1 MNRLYLDSA
10 RKAGLFLES
19 QRIEGPGGALWQRNA
34 ALPGRP
40 VHSLYHG
47 SAGIILFYI
56 ELHRATGET
65 QWLSVAR
72 SAGDEL
78 CHYIQQKLDGGEH
91 LTIGLFTG
99 WPGYV
104 FVLDQLSL
112 ATGDQTFRAMAQ
124 SVYLQ
129 ILAQASEIG
138 AGIGWIEP
146 MPFSDITGH
155 TGDREIH
162 DLSVGAAGVG
172 LVCLYAH
179 ERELHPEALDHA
191 RRICDRLLEV
201 GESTPDGKRWT
212 VMSDMPWTFNAPNF
226 AHGAAGV
233 GYLLARTFQATADVR
248 YLDAAQEA
256 GSYVMSRSYPSGSGH
271 LVCHT
276 EDRQP
281 PDLFY
286 LGVCH
291 GPAGTGR
298 LMHLLH
304 ALTGDLQWSHWL
316 RGNVVGLIA
325 TGAPEYR
332 SPGLWQN
339 YGQCCGDAGIGDYA
353 CYLLRATGD
362 AMYRDLAQRIAGQ
375 LIQSRAEG
383 YVGYAWQQAEHRSRP
398 DFLETQTG
406 YMQGAAGIGSFLLH
420 LATVDD
426 KKPSK
431 ITLPDVPFPQA
442 PHWQAFSQPVPRD
455 AESH

>member
-1 MNRLYLDSA
+1 MNQQYLDAA
-10 RKAGLFLES
+10 RKVGSFLES
-19 QRIEGPGGALWQRNA
+19 QRIEGPNGALWQRNA
-34 ALPGRP
+34 GQPGRP
-40 VHSLYHG
+40 VHTLYHG
-47 SAGIILFYI
+47 SAGIVLFYL
-56 ELHRATGET
+56 ELHRATGEP
-65 QWLSVAR
+65 QWLSVAA
-72 SAGDEL
+72 SAGHQL
-78 CHYIQQKLDGGEH
+78 RHYIQQKLDTGEH
-91 LTIGLFTG
+91 LTIGLFSG

-112 ATGDQTFRAMAQ
+112 ATGDESFRTLAQ

-129 ILAQASEIG
+129 ILKQASSIG
-138 AGIGWIEP
+138 AGMGWIEP

-155 TGDREIH
+155 SGDREIY

-172 LVCLYAH
+172 LLSLYAH
-179 ERELHPEALDHA
+179 ERGLHPEALDHA

-201 GESTPDGKRWT
+201 GETTPDGKRWK

-233 GYLLARTFQATADVR
+233 GYLLARTSQATGDGR
-248 YLDAAQEA
+248 YLRAAIEA
-256 GSYVMSRSYPSGSGH
+256 ANYVVSRSYPSGDGH

-298 LMHLLH
+298 LMYLLH
-304 ALTGDLQWSHWL
+304 ALTGDVKWDHSL
-316 RGNVVGLIA
+316 RGYVTGLLA
-325 TGAPEYR
+325 TGAPESR
-332 SPGLWQN
+332 TPGLWQN

-362 AMYRDLAQRIAGQ
+362 ASYRDLAQRIAER
-375 LIQSRAEG
+375 LIRTTAPSQ
-383 YVGYAWQQAEHRSRP
+383 VGHAWQQAEHRSRP
-398 DFLETQTG
+398 DFVETQTG

-420 LATVDD
+420 LATVDEETT
-426 KKPSK
+426 SK
-431 ITLPDVPFPQA
+431 ITLPDTPFPEQRKA
-442 PHWQAFSQPVPRD
+442 VLA
-455 AESH
+455 

>member
-1 MNRLYLDSA
+1 MNRLYLDAA
-10 RKAGLFLES
+10 RQVGSFLES
-19 QRIEGPGGALWQRNA
+19 QRIEGPSGALWQRNA
-34 ALPGRP
+34 AQPGRP
-40 VHSLYHG
+40 MHSLYHG
-47 SAGIILFYI
+47 SAGIVLFYL
-56 ELHRATGET
+56 ELHRATGESP
-65 QWLSVAR
+65 WLSTAR
-72 SAGDEL
+72 SAGHQL
-78 CHYIQQKLDGGEH
+78 RHYLQQKLDAGEH
-91 LTIGLFTG
+91 LTIGLFSG

-104 FVLDQLSL
+104 FVLDQLSV
-112 ATGDQTFRAMAQ
+112 ATGDQAFRTLAQ

-129 ILAQASEIG
+129 IFAQASNLG
-138 AGIGWIEP
+138 AGMGWIEP

-172 LVCLYAH
+172 LLSLYAH
-179 ERELHPEALDHA
+179 EHGLNPDALDHA
-191 RRICDRLLEV
+191 RCICDRLLEV
-201 GESTPDGKRWT
+201 GESTPDGKRWK

-233 GYLLARTFQATADVR
+233 GYLLARTGQATGERR
-248 YLDAAQEA
+248 YLHAAEEA
-256 GSYVMSRSYPSGSGH
+256 GRYIMSRSYPSGAGH

-298 LMHLLH
+298 LMFLLH
-304 ALTGDLQWSHWL
+304 TLTGDPTWNQWLH
-316 RGNVVGLIA
+316 GNVAGLLA
-325 TGAPEYR
+325 TGAPER
-332 SPGLWQN
+332 RTPGLWQN

-362 AMYRDLAQRIAGQ
+362 AMYRELAQRIAKQ
-375 LIQSRAEG
+375 LMQSTAKG
-383 YVGYAWQQAEHRSRP
+383 YVGLAWQQAEHRSRP
-398 DFLETQTG
+398 DFVETQTG

-426 KKPSK
+426 ETTSK
-431 ITLPDVPFPQA
+431 ITLPDVPFPEHRTTDLPPPDLRVA
-442 PHWQAFSQPVPRD
+442 P
-455 AESH
+455 SH